1 MDDYSNA
8 QLSAQ
13 HTLLKTQFEEK
24 RIEFIAAYGGGPTAE
39 KFVNK
44 LIRASLTCLSDPT
57 NADVLMKSTTQ
68 SIARCVLT
76 FASLAIIPDK
86 HLAHG
91 YFGRFKDEA
100 VPMIGYKGAIHLA
113 KRDES
118 VNDISAH
125 CVYRRR
131 FRDKEGVDQV
141 EGDHFVITLGT
152 EPNVEHIIDPNFER
166 IDTDKALIDGVYGIV
181 FYKNGTKA
189 VEYMSKQ
196 QIDAIRRGS
205 KMKDGAPWS
214 RYYGQMARKTVIQR
228 MTNYLDLAPDLRDI
242 LARGQEAEFGNDG
255 EIIKPVEDYTVKD
268 RADDLEEKASNYLG
282 EDDGGSDEHGGS
294 AGPVEDGEGGSTE
307 EHEGATVD
315 KLF

>member
-1 MDDYSNA
+1 MDYSNGELA
-8 QLSAQ
+8 NRHSQIKA
-13 HTLLKTQFEEK
+13 QFEEK
-24 RIEFIAAYGGGPTAE
+24 RIEFISAYGGGPTAE
-39 KFVNK
+39 RFVNK

-57 NADVLMKSTTQ
+57 NADVLMKSTVQ

-76 FASLAIIPDK
+76 FSGLAIIPDK

-113 KRDES
+113 KRDKS
-118 VNDISAH
+118 ISNITAH

-131 FRDKEGVDQV
+131 FTDKEGVEQV
-141 EGDHFVITLGT
+141 EGDHFVLNQGT
-152 EPNVEHIIDPNFER
+152 DPSVEHIIDPNFER
-166 IDTDKALIDGVYGIV
+166 TDDQHAAIDGVYGV
-181 FYKNGTKA
+181 VAYKDGAKA
-189 VEYMSKQ
+189 VEYMSRKQ
-196 QIDAIRRGS
+196 VDNIRKTS

-255 EIIKPVEDYTVKD
+255 EEIKPVEDYTVRD
-268 RADDLEEKASNYLG
+268 RADALEEKAAGYLG

-294 AGPVEDGEGGSTE
+294 TGPVEDGEGGSAE
-307 EHEGATVD
+307 EHEGATSD